1 MTTMQPG
8 AQLMTQDKINL
19 DKKTDIISLEET
31 TAIYNLI
38 YYYERGKN
46 YAIYSW

>member
-1 MTTMQPG
+1 MTITQNG
-8 AQLMTQDKINL
+8 ALRTTQHKINL

-38 YYYERGKN
+38 HY
-46 YAIYSW
+46 

>member
-1 MTTMQPG
+1 MTTTQNG
-8 AQLMTQDKINL
+8 ALITTQHKINL

-38 YYYERGKN
+38 HY
-46 YAIYSW
+46 

>member
-1 MTTMQPG
+1 MTTMQNG
-8 AQLMTQDKINL
+8 ALRMTQHKLNL

-38 YYYERGKN
+38 HY
-46 YAIYSW
+46 